1 MTVKKAA
8 AVTGGAIVA
17 GWIAGIAALFAT
29 LMYAPDLP
37 DWFGADL

>member
-1 MTVKKAA
+1 VKTA
-8 AVTGGAIVA
+8 AVAVLT
-17 GWIAGIAALFAT
+17 GWIAGAALVYAM

>member
-1 MTVKKAA
+1 MTVKRTA

-29 LMYAPDLP
+29 LMYGPDLP
-37 DWFGADL
+37 DRFDI